1 MPISLMAVLVQQDL
15 SSVGKCTGTS
25 REPGVRMED
34 LVVACLAAFGMTEYS
49 VMWYREPVVL
59 ALG

>member
-1 MPISLMAVLVQQDL
+1 MAVLVQQDL
-15 SSVGKCTGTS
+15 SSVGKCTGIS